1 MHDHDALSDQEA
13 VERST
18 YPGPVPWTK
27 FEETVPQCPGMRQSK
42 TRSMLHEEL
51 YQAGIVRE
59 YIHWPAFDRG
69 QDLRMVVLDLED
81 HGGY

>member
-1 MHDHDALSDQEA
+1 
-13 VERST
+13 
-18 YPGPVPWTK
+18 
-27 FEETVPQCPGMRQSK
+27 
-42 TRSMLHEEL
+42 MLHEEL

-59 YIHWPAFDRG
+59 HIDWPAFYRG